1 MMSSGDP
8 GLQRAPQFSYTPEN
22 MQLLGKVNDKTYREC
37 IATVIYSKF

>member
-22 MQLLGKVNDKTYREC
+22 MQLLGKVNEMIKPTEN
-37 IATVIYSKF
+37 VLLQ